1 MKKISDKTK
10 NSLLMIFS
18 VMISFTLINIINGYG
33 NNEWY
38 MYLLS
43 IIIFPLI
50 TWFICEITYYFMKN
64 NNLKK

>member
-10 NSLLMIFS
+10 STLLKIFS

-33 NNEWY
+33 KNEWY

-50 TWFICEITYYFMKN
+50 TWFICEITYYFMK
-64 NNLKK
+64 K

>member
-10 NSLLMIFS
+10 STLLKIFS
-18 VMISFTLINIINGYG
+18 VMILFTLINIINGYG
-33 NNEWY
+33 KNECY

-50 TWFICEITYYFMKN
+50 TWFICEITYYFMK
-64 NNLKK
+64 K